1 MFSSGTWSQPHN
13 YLVTFW
19 LLFYLLNTFLVD
31 HFMIES
37 LNQNCIHQTEDQQGG
52 KVIWNL
58 LWCLSRER
66 YDLTGG

>member
-1 MFSSGTWSQPHN
+1 MELGHNLTTIWS
-13 YLVTFW
+13 LFG
-19 LLFYLLNTFLVD
+19 FYLLNTFLVD

-52 KVIWNL
+52 KVIWKV